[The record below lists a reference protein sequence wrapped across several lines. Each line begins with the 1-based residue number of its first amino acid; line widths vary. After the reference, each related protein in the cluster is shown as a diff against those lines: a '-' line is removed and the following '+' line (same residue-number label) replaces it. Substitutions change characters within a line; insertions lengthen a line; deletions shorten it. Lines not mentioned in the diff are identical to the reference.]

1 MHVGK
6 AVQENDAVGDAVGVL
21 HLLDGLLAPE
31 LGHLQ
36 ETPVIEQAVM
46 QPVLVD
52 GGELVTQP
60 LVEILDDFGVALHGA
75 LPKFRPR
82 CAPMVDLQRF

>member
-1 MHVGK
+1 
-6 AVQENDAVGDAVGVL
+6 
-21 HLLDGLLAPE
+21 
-31 LGHLQ
+31 
-36 ETPVIEQAVM
+36 M